1 MASAVPETDLHTFST
16 GWPTATSFKRDDNWI
31 FNPVPDNL
39 PIDTIRTDNKR
50 RLAGRP
56 FYYEDITYTDYILE
70 GVPITQY
77 DTLESLPDTY
87 KTKPKAR
94 IFAKTYNALATTKV
108 EFQQA
113 VNTFR
118 TKRLKELI
126 AEKKAANQKEW
137 NSMTS
142 GISGQTKA
150 ELDGLTQE
158 YLKKK
163 ADLEKK
169 LEAAFKAQTKQLVI
183 NKQWETQDKY
193 RQYVSSPRL
202 AKPGVKVPDG
212 DKGTVSLSGAL
223 DAAGQ
228 PIINSIK
235 IPSTRKRHRFRD
247 LIVKP
252 GAAGAAALPGA
263 PAGAAPAGAGAAPA
277 GDPGA
282 AGAAPVPVPPAPNPA
297 PGAPPVAPLQ
307 LKKTPLQELI
317 EKADATGKVPR
328 ILDGI
333 NIYDN
338 LDIAQTVKTNNKRTT
353 TNGASHVD
361 TVDACSKKCS
371 ANSTCKAFIFAKEE
385 QGQNCWLL
393 TQPAIVA
400 AAAAE
405 RPFVD
410 APNRATGI
418 KTIND
423 ETPVPSPR
431 PASGGKRKTKRKPRR
446 R

>member
-1 MASAVPETDLHTFST
+1 
-16 GWPTATSFKRDDNWI
+16 
-31 FNPVPDNL
+31 
-39 PIDTIRTDNKR
+39 
-50 RLAGRP
+50 
-56 FYYEDITYTDYILE
+56 
-70 GVPITQY
+70 
-77 DTLESLPDTY
+77 
-87 KTKPKAR
+87 
-94 IFAKTYNALATTKV
+94 
-108 EFQQA
+108 
-113 VNTFR
+113 
-118 TKRLKELI
+118 
-126 AEKKAANQKEW
+126 
-137 NSMTS
+137 
-142 GISGQTKA
+142 
-150 ELDGLTQE
+150 
-158 YLKKK
+158 
-163 ADLEKK
+163 
-169 LEAAFKAQTKQLVI
+169 
-183 NKQWETQDKY
+183 
-193 RQYVSSPRL
+193 
-202 AKPGVKVPDG
+202 
-212 DKGTVSLSGAL
+212 
-223 DAAGQ
+223 
-228 PIINSIK
+228 
-235 IPSTRKRHRFRD
+235 
-247 LIVKP
+247 
-252 GAAGAAALPGA
+252 
-263 PAGAAPAGAGAAPA
+263 
-277 GDPGA
+277 
-282 AGAAPVPVPPAPNPA
+282 
-297 PGAPPVAPLQ
+297 LQ

>member
-193 RQYVSSPRL
+193 TQYLSSSPRL

-252 GAAGAAALPGA
+252 GAV
-263 PAGAAPAGAGAAPA
+263 GAAPAPAAGAGAAPA
-277 GDPGA
+277 GA
-282 AGAAPVPVPPAPNPA
+282 AALPGAAPVPVPPAPNP
-297 PGAPPVAPLQ
+297 PPVAPLQ

-423 ETPVPSPR
+423 ETPKS
-431 PASGGKRKTKRKPRR
+431 SGGGKRKTKRKPRR